1 MSAEEGL
8 RERAGELR
16 WFHELDLGG
25 GTVTAGKTPLPVLQG
40 LADIYFRDGVDGRS
54 VLDIG
59 CWDGFHSF
67 EASRRG
73 ARDVLATD
81 HFAWN
86 SSACWG
92 NRECFDIAR
101 ALLAPEVRVREIEV
115 SDLSVERV
123 GQFDLV
129 LFAGVLYHVRDPLGA
144 LEQIAPL
151 VGETLVVETHLDALD
166 VDRPAMI
173 FYPGKVLADDYTNWW
188 GPNRACV
195 EEMLR
200 EVGFSDLRF
209 SEHPFDPQT
218 RGIFHARR

>member
-1 MSAEEGL
+1 MSAEERL
-8 RERAGELR
+8 RARARELR
-16 WFHELDLGG
+16 WFHDLDLGG
-25 GTVTAGKTPLPVLQG
+25 GVRTVGKTPLEQLQR
-40 LADIYFRDGVDGRS
+40 LADIYFEGGVEGRS
-54 VLDIG
+54 VLDVG

-67 EASRRG
+67 EARRRG

-81 HFAWN
+81 WFAWH

-92 NRECFDIAR
+92 DRECFEIAR
-101 ALLAPEVRVREIEV
+101 SLLAPEVRMMEIDVPE
-115 SDLSVERV
+115 LSVERV
-123 GQFDLV
+123 GRFDLV

-144 LEQIAPL
+144 LERIAPL
-151 VGETLVVETHLDALD
+151 VGETLVVETHLDARD

-173 FYPGKVLADDYTNWW
+173 FYPANVLADDYTNWW

-209 SEHPFDPQT
+209 TEHPFDPHT